1 VVVEQVVRQQ
11 TKPEQMVVLAVEA
24 LVDLVILLEQGIL
37 EKEIMEALELLVA
50 LVLVVVLDL

>member
-11 TKPEQMVVLAVEA
+11 TKPVLMVVLAVEA

-37 EKEIMEALELLVA
+37 EKEIMEALEPLVA

>member
-1 VVVEQVVRQQ
+1 VVVEQVVGQQ

-37 EKEIMEALELLVA
+37 EKEIMEALEPLVA